1 MVMFSL
7 PLLFQQHFIT
17 TEVLKLFSL
26 KKELNHK
33 TDWQK
38 MMKFGRKKRD
48 RVDHILVS
56 AHNHTF
62 YFGHVIILTQSVD
75 RVQRESVC
83 N

>member
-1 MVMFSL
+1 MNLRMSIFMFSL
-7 PLLFQQHFIT
+7 PLSFQQHFIT

-26 KKELNHK
+26 KKEPHHK

-56 AHNHTF
+56 AHSNTVF
-62 YFGHVIILTQSVD
+62 ILVTS
-75 RVQRESVC
+75 S
-83 N
+83 